1 MRHGRARSAGA
12 AYPPFVVWWIVGA
25 LLLGAVVILGLAV
38 RPVLMRLGALRK
50 AAESLRERGAQAL
63 ALQQAA
69 EALSER
75 AALLGEQA
83 DAANRWMTKIKT
95 RRA

>member
-1 MRHGRARSAGA
+1 M
-12 AYPPFVVWWIVGA
+12 VWWIVAA
-25 LLLGAVVILGLAV
+25 LLLAAVVILGLAV
-38 RPVLMRLGALRK
+38 RPVLTRLGALRR
-50 AAESLRERGAQAL
+50 AAGALHERQAQAL
-63 ALQQAA
+63 ALQRAA

-83 DAANRWMTKIKT
+83 DAARRRLTKIKT